1 MLGTAQLGN
10 LGGPMD
16 DATAAALLEA
26 AWAAGVR
33 QFDTA
38 PHYGLGL
45 SERRLGRFLAT
56 KPREEF
62 RVSTKVGRLLVPA
75 PERDHPLLDDEGF
88 HVPRA
93 FHRRWDFSARGIGDS
108 LEGSRE
114 RLGLEHI
121 DIAYLHDPE
130 QHAET
135 AMGEG
140 YRALAEFRATGVV
153 GEIGVGN
160 RNVELLRHMVEELDL
175 DRIMLAGRFTLL
187 DQSAAHSLFPACRRR
202 GVGIDNASVFNSG
215 ILAES
220 PIADGAWFDHG
231 VASTAVLDRARRIER
246 VVTETGSTLPA
257 AALAFAAAA
266 DVVRTVVVGATSA
279 AQLRQIV
286 EWRDAPPAPATWAQL
301 AEVDLIE
308 ADLIAG
314 EPAAGAAAAFG

>member
-1 MLGTAQLGN
+1 MADTVNRRPALELGTAQLGN

-62 RVSTKVGRLLVPA
+62 RVSTKVGRLLVAA
-75 PERDHPLLDDEGF
+75 PERDHALLDDEGF

-121 DIAYLHDPE
+121 DVAYLHDPE
-130 QHAET
+130 QHVET
-135 AMGEG
+135 AMGER
-140 YRALAEFRATGVV
+140 YR
-153 GEIGVGN
+153 
-160 RNVELLRHMVEELDL
+160 
-175 DRIMLAGRFTLL
+175 
-187 DQSAAHSLFPACRRR
+187 
-202 GVGIDNASVFNSG
+202 
-215 ILAES
+215 
-220 PIADGAWFDHG
+220 
-231 VASTAVLDRARRIER
+231 
-246 VVTETGSTLPA
+246 
-257 AALAFAAAA
+257 
-266 DVVRTVVVGATSA
+266 
-279 AQLRQIV
+279 
-286 EWRDAPPAPATWAQL
+286 
-301 AEVDLIE
+301 
-308 ADLIAG
+308 
-314 EPAAGAAAAFG
+314 